1 MGSPYTLN
9 IYIVT
14 SQLYLNKAGET
25 LTTRGE
31 AFTTRF
37 LLKSSTCPT
46 VISALTCLQSLTNAV
61 LLCVPLVLYNGLS
74 LEGRIGLRRE

>member
-9 IYIVT
+9 IHIVT

-25 LTTRGE
+25 
-31 AFTTRF
+31 FTTHF
-37 LLKSSTCPT
+37 LLKSSMCPT
-46 VISALTCLQSLTNAV
+46 VISALTCLQSLANAV

-74 LEGRIGLRRE
+74 LEGRIVLRRE